1 MKLTE
6 IILDNFAPQN
16 LRALWLQPQSYNT
29 IAFKVFNNG
38 MWMNTFE
45 WQDLSGFLTKDD
57 AAATYQPIG
66 DYALK
71 SDIPSLAGYVTDE
84 SLAQTLLSYVTSDSL
99 SSTLS
104 DYLTLEDAQL
114 GYQPKGDYA
123 LNSALTSGLTAK
135 ADNFT
140 VGTGLEMTPER
151 VLNVTL
157 DTTVFR
163 VVSAL
168 PDAPDAGDENK
179 IFLVPA
185 ESTGPNNA
193 YTEYLW
199 INSAWEE
206 LGEYISEV
214 DLTPYLK
221 ITDAQSTYATK
232 TELTTHTENTSNP
245 HNVTKEQVG
254 LGNVDNT
261 SDANKP
267 VSTAQQTALNLKQNI
282 TDDSLETDSKTIVG
296 AINEVNTK
304 VNSIPDVF
312 NQLAYGVEWTDSQ
325 TSPDLTRIGNPD
337 FHRTL
342 PIQSA
347 LRGCIGTKD
356 GISYY
361 LDADNWAYKEDGSA
375 AVLDGTDGD
384 ICIEVPRFYLWS
396 ESENGT
402 NRVWISTTRLVPYA
416 MEVPHM
422 LVTAE
427 RCTVDRTE
435 PKFRSIV
442 NTTAQFRG
450 GNNNSS
456 FDQYLETDP
465 YRTQLGKPAT
475 SLSVATAHTY
485 AEASGG
491 EIMSYDLYKAVLY
504 WLFVIEYAT
513 FNSQKAYNEELTS
526 EGYHQG
532 GLGNGVTTIN
542 GNYWNYYNN
551 YYPLTPCG
559 FANDLGNGTGIKQM
573 TVVTP
578 VESGGEPT
586 QTYSFQVP
594 RWRGFTNPFGDI
606 YTVVSGVYIVR
617 TGAETTE
624 FWRGTSVKWN
634 NTEKTGKLFLGSLA
648 NANGYIAKFKL
659 GNQADI
665 VPEVSTGASSTTHM
679 CDYYYCPSTSKDQ
692 YNQPRWLALGGSAYY
707 GASAGL
713 GFFHCN
719 DGGVSHSSAI
729 CGFRM
734 VYRLD

>member
-6 IILDNFAPQN
+6 IILDNFAPRN
-16 LRALWLQPQSYNT
+16 LRALWLQPKPNKT
-29 IAFKVFNNG
+29 VAFKVFNNG
-38 MWMNTFE
+38 VWMDTFE
-45 WQDLSGFLTKDD
+45 WQDLSGFLTRED

-66 DYALK
+66 DYALR
-71 SDIPSLAGYVTDE
+71 SEIPSLAGYVTDE

-123 LNSALTSGLTAK
+123 LNSALTSGLAAK
-135 ADNFT
+135 EDNFT
-140 VGTGLEMTPER
+140 VGTGLEMTPGR

-157 DTTVFR
+157 DTTVFK

-168 PDAPDAGDENK
+168 PDTPGAGDENK

-185 ESTGPNNA
+185 ESAGPNNA

-206 LGEYISEV
+206 LGQYISEV

-232 TELTTHTENTSNP
+232 TELTAHTGNTSNP
-245 HNVTKEQVG
+245 HNVTKSQVG

-261 SDANKP
+261 SDDNKP

-282 TDDSLETDSKTIVG
+282 TDNSLETDSKTIVG

-337 FHRTL
+337 FHKTL

-427 RCTVDRTE
+427 KCTVDRTE
-435 PKFRSIV
+435 LKFRSIV

-456 FDQYLETDP
+456 FDQYLDTDP
-465 YRTQLGKPAT
+465 CRTQLGKPA
-475 SLSVATAHTY
+475 SALSTATAHTY

-491 EIMSYDLYKAVLY
+491 ELMSYDLYKAVFY

-513 FNSQKAYNEELTS
+513 FNSQKAYNGELTS

-542 GNYWNYYNN
+542 GNNWNYYNN
-551 YYPLTPCG
+551 SYPLTPCG
-559 FANDLGNGTGIKQM
+559 FANDLGNGTGLKQM
-573 TVVTP
+573 IVVTP
-578 VESGGEPT
+578 VESGGGPT
-586 QTYSFQVP
+586 QTYDFQVP

-606 YTVVSGVYIVR
+606 WTVVSGAYIVR
-617 TGAETTE
+617 TGADTTE
-624 FWRGTSVKWN
+624 FWRGTSVKWD
-634 NTEKTGKLFLGSLA
+634 NTDKTGKLFLGSLA
-648 NANGYIAKFKL
+648 NANGYIAKFRL

-679 CDYYYCPSTSKDQ
+679 CDFYYSPDSSEGQ
-692 YNQPRWLALGGSAYY
+692 YNQPRWLAFGGTADTGAAAGLGCFFCHY
-707 GASAGL
+707 GAS
-713 GFFHCN
+713 
-719 DGGVSHSSAI
+719 HSCAN